1 MAAVEDIVIAGAG
14 LAGLATALGLHRK
27 GVRSLVLESSATLRA
42 SGYAFNTWTNAFR
55 ALDALGVGD
64 KIREHHLL
72 YERLVAF
79 SASTG
84 EAAAKLSLKMQGKS
98 GPHEVRCVKRNFL
111 LETLEKELPEGTIR
125 YSSKIVAIEEEE
137 GKVKLLHMADGST
150 IRANVL
156 VGCDGVNSVVAKW
169 LGLPKPILS
178 GRSATRGMAEYPDGH
193 GFGPEI
199 LQFIGQGFRSGVLP
213 CSDTSVYWN
222 YTWYPSRKD
231 DGDAEESVAKMRQ
244 HVLTKLKGAKIPA
257 EALDVIERSE
267 MSDVVSSPLRFRS
280 PLALVRGSISRGNVC
295 VAGDAFHPM
304 TPELGQGGCA
314 ALEDGVVLARCLGE
328 AFVGAGNDGGHAC
341 VKAALE
347 RYAQERRWR
356 AIRLVTAAYVVG
368 FVQQSSNPAIK
379 FLREKFLSGL
389 LARVMV
395 DMADF
400 DCGKL

>member
-1 MAAVEDIVIAGAG
+1 MEGVVEEIVIAGAG

-27 GVRSLVLESSATLRA
+27 GVRCVVLESSATLRA
-42 SGYAFNTWTNAFR
+42 SGYAFTTWTNAFR

-84 EAAAKLSLKMQGKS
+84 EAAAKVSLKMQGKS
-98 GPHEVRCVKRNFL
+98 VPHEIRCVKRNFL
-111 LETLEKELPEGTIR
+111 LETLENELPEGTIR
-125 YSSKIVAIEEEE
+125 YSSKMVAIEIEEE
-137 GKVKLLHMADGST
+137 GNVKLLHMADGST

-156 VGCDGVNSVVAKW
+156 VGCDGVNSVVARW

-178 GRSATRGMAEYPDGH
+178 GRSATRGLAEYPDGH
-193 GFGPEI
+193 GFGPEM

-222 YTWYPSRKD
+222 YTWYPSPA
-231 DGDAEESVAKMRQ
+231 DGDAEESVDKMRQ
-244 HVLTKLKGAKIPA
+244 HVLARLRAAKIPA

-280 PLALVRGSISRGNVC
+280 PLALVRGSICRGGVC

-328 AFVGAGNDGGHAC
+328 ALGAGGHGSAE
-341 VKAALE
+341 AALAK
-347 RYAQERRWR
+347 YAGERRWR
-356 AIRLVTAAYVVG
+356 AVRLVTAAYFVG

-395 DMADF
+395 DMADY

>member
-42 SGYAFNTWTNAFR
+42 SGYAFTTWTNAFR

-64 KIREHHLL
+64 KIREHHLR

-84 EAAAKLSLKMQGKS
+84 EAAATVSLKMQGKS
-98 GPHEVRCVKRNFL
+98 GPHEIRCVKRNFL
-111 LETLEKELPEGTIR
+111 LDTLENELPEGTIR
-125 YSSKIVAIEEEE
+125 YSSKIVAIEEE
-137 GKVKLLHMADGST
+137 GNVKVLHMADGSI

-169 LGLPKPILS
+169 LGLPKPIVS
-178 GRSATRGMAEYPDGH
+178 GRSATRGLAEYPEGH
-193 GFGPEI
+193 GFGPEM

-222 YTWYPSRKD
+222 YTWYPSPA

-244 HVLTKLKGAKIPA
+244 HVLAKLGATKKIPA

-267 MSDVVSSPLRFRS
+267 MSEVVSSPLRFRS

-295 VAGDAFHPM
+295 VAGDALHPM

-328 AFVGAGNDGGHAC
+328 AFVGAGNDGGYAC
-341 VKAALE
+341 VTAALE
-347 RYAQERRWR
+347 KFAGERRWR
-356 AIRLVTAAYVVG
+356 AIRLITAAYVVG
-368 FVQQSSNPAIK
+368 FVQQSSNVVIK

-389 LARVMV
+389 LAKLMV

>member
-1 MAAVEDIVIAGAG
+1 MEAVENIVIAGAG

-27 GVRSLVLESSATLRA
+27 GVRSVVLESSATLRA
-42 SGYAFNTWTNAFR
+42 SGYAFTTWTNAFR

-64 KIREHHLL
+64 KIREHHLR

-84 EAAAKLSLKMQGKS
+84 EAAATVSLKMQGKS
-98 GPHEVRCVKRNFL
+98 GPHEIRCVKRNFL
-111 LETLEKELPEGTIR
+111 LETLENELPEGTIR
-125 YSSKIVAIEEEE
+125 YSSKIVAIEEE
-137 GKVKLLHMADGST
+137 GNVKVLHMADGSI

-169 LGLPKPILS
+169 LGLPKPTLS
-178 GRSATRGMAEYPDGH
+178 SRSATRGLAEYPEGH
-193 GFGPEI
+193 GFGPEM

-222 YTWYPSRKD
+222 YTWYPSPA

-244 HVLTKLKGAKIPA
+244 HVLAKLSGAARIPA

-267 MSDVVSSPLRFRS
+267 MSEVVSSPLRFRS

-328 AFVGAGNDGGHAC
+328 AFVGAGNDGGYAC
-341 VKAALE
+341 VTAALE
-347 RYAQERRWR
+347 KFAGERRWR
-356 AIRLVTAAYVVG
+356 AVRLVTAAYVVG
-368 FVQQSSNPAIK
+368 FVQQSSNAAIK

-389 LARVMV
+389 LAKLMV

>member
-42 SGYAFNTWTNAFR
+42 SGYAFTTWTNAFR

-64 KIREHHLL
+64 KIREHHLR

-84 EAAAKLSLKMQGKS
+84 EAAATVSLKMQGKS
-98 GPHEVRCVKRNFL
+98 GPHEIRCVKRNFL
-111 LETLEKELPEGTIR
+111 LDTLENELPEGTIR
-125 YSSKIVAIEEEE
+125 YSSKIVAIEEE
-137 GKVKLLHMADGST
+137 GNVKILHMADGSI

-178 GRSATRGMAEYPDGH
+178 GRSATRGLAEYPEGH
-193 GFGPEI
+193 GFGPEM

-222 YTWYPSRKD
+222 YTWYPSPA

-244 HVLTKLKGAKIPA
+244 HVLAKLGATKKIPA

-267 MSDVVSSPLRFRS
+267 MSEVVSSPLRFRS

-295 VAGDAFHPM
+295 VAGDALHPM

-328 AFVGAGNDGGHAC
+328 AFVGAGNDGGYAC
-341 VKAALE
+341 VTAALE
-347 RYAQERRWR
+347 KFAGERRWR

-368 FVQQSSNPAIK
+368 FVQQSSNAAIK

-389 LARVMV
+389 LAKLMV
-395 DMADF
+395 DMADY

>member
-1 MAAVEDIVIAGAG
+1 MMEAVEDIVIAGAG

-42 SGYAFNTWTNAFR
+42 SGYAFTTWTNAFR

-64 KIREHHLL
+64 KIREHHLR

-84 EAAAKLSLKMQGKS
+84 EAAATVSLKMQGKS
-98 GPHEVRCVKRNFL
+98 GPHEIRCVKRNFL
-111 LETLEKELPEGTIR
+111 LDTLENELPEGTIR
-125 YSSKIVAIEEEE
+125 YSSKIVAIEEE
-137 GKVKLLHMADGST
+137 GNVKVLHMADGSI

-178 GRSATRGMAEYPDGH
+178 GRSATRGLAEYPEGH
-193 GFGPEI
+193 GFGPEM

-222 YTWYPSRKD
+222 YTWYPSPA

-244 HVLTKLKGAKIPA
+244 HVLEKLGATKKIPA

-267 MSDVVSSPLRFRS
+267 MSEVVSSPLRFRS

-295 VAGDAFHPM
+295 VAGDALHPM

-328 AFVGAGNDGGHAC
+328 AFVGAGNDGGYAC
-341 VKAALE
+341 VTAALE
-347 RYAQERRWR
+347 KFAGERRWR

-368 FVQQSSNPAIK
+368 FVQQSSNVAIK

-389 LARVMV
+389 LAKLMV
-395 DMADF
+395 DMADY

>member
-1 MAAVEDIVIAGAG
+1 MEGVEEIVIAGAG

-27 GVRSLVLESSATLRA
+27 GVRCVVLESSATLRA
-42 SGYAFNTWTNAFR
+42 SGYAFTTWTNAFR

-84 EAAAKLSLKMQGKS
+84 EAAAKVSLKMQGKS
-98 GPHEVRCVKRNFL
+98 VPHEIRCVKRNFL
-111 LETLEKELPEGTIR
+111 LETLENELPEGTIR
-125 YSSKIVAIEEEE
+125 YSSKMVAIEIEEE
-137 GKVKLLHMADGST
+137 GNVKLLHMADGST

-156 VGCDGVNSVVAKW
+156 VGCDGVNSVVARW

-178 GRSATRGMAEYPDGH
+178 GRSATRGLAEYPDGH
-193 GFGPEI
+193 GFGPEM

-222 YTWYPSRKD
+222 FTC
-231 DGDAEESVAKMRQ
+231 
-244 HVLTKLKGAKIPA
+244 
-257 EALDVIERSE
+257 E
-267 MSDVVSSPLRFRS
+267 MSEVVSSPLRFRS
-280 PLALVRGSISRGNVC
+280 PLALVRGSICRGGVC

-314 ALEDGVVLARCLGE
+314 ALEDG
-328 AFVGAGNDGGHAC
+328 
-341 VKAALE
+341 
-347 RYAQERRWR
+347 AQERRWR
-356 AIRLVTAAYVVG
+356 AVRLVTAAYVVG

-395 DMADF
+395 DMADY